1 MSEAIATTYRSSASQ
16 LMAGKKYC
24 QWTKNLSGALITYQ
38 LDIQPRGWPDEIIPP
53 LAVRDH
59 ELCFGLF
66 KAMILDGY

>member
-16 LMAGKKYC
+16 LMVGKKYC
-24 QWTKNLSGALITYQ
+24 QWSWNLPRALITYQ
-38 LDIQPRGWPDEIIPP
+38 LDIQPRGWRDEIIPP

>member
-16 LMAGKKYC
+16 LMVGKKYC

-38 LDIQPRGWPDEIIPP
+38 LDIQPRGWHEIIPP

-59 ELCFGLF
+59 ELCFGRF
-66 KAMILDGY
+66 KAMILDGS